1 MFDLQYKLLCEYFA
15 GMEADERL
23 IYQLMNGYRME
34 KPKYATNAI
43 GELMKNCWED
53 EPSDRPNFTQLVD
66 TFGSLLE
73 STVRSHYLALAEP
86 FERINKEK
94 QHFQLSEHFSLMSSV
109 VH

>member
-1 MFDLQYKLLCEYFA
+1 
-15 GMEADERL
+15 MEADERL

-73 STVRSHYLALAEP
+73 STVHRHTEEA
-86 FERINKEK
+86 FKKEK
-94 QHFQLSEHFSLMSSV
+94 CPV
-109 VH
+109 CDKVCNV